1 MSKKEI
7 ELEGKVDLSQAASFL
22 EGLLEGIGSG
32 SICLEKGTD
41 SIVLKPE
48 QEVEIEIKGSQKK
61 DKEKISFEISWEK
74 MVPEKPEEIVEF
86 RISSAPEGMKQETE
100 DA

>member
-48 QEVEIEIKGSQKK
+48 Q
-61 DKEKISFEISWEK
+61 
-74 MVPEKPEEIVEF
+74 
-86 RISSAPEGMKQETE
+86 
-100 DA
+100 